1 MPRPQ
6 DCVLLGLVL
15 LGIPSCKQPFRVGEY
30 VLVDWEENRPFAA
43 YITERTGTARY
54 RVHFDGYECDQ
65 EVSLERIKGRVQ
77 GSPPPPSPGKL
88 PCARAVSAAPS
99 GSGPAITPAPFKPN
113 DHVRVTWRGT
123 IYSATVL
130 QVITKDRFL
139 VHYEG
144 LESAW
149 DEVVGLDRIVG
160 RRP

>member
-1 MPRPQ
+1 MISARALA
-6 DCVLLGLVL
+6 LLGATFL
-15 LGIPSCKQPFRVGEY
+15 LATSCKKPFRVGEF

-43 YITERTGTARY
+43 YITERTGNARY
-54 RVHFDGYECDQ
+54 RVHFDGYDCDQ

-77 GSPPPPSPGKL
+77 GPVALPTPGKL
-88 PCARAVSAAPS
+88 PCAHAAPAPS
-99 GSGPAITPAPFKPN
+99 GSGPAVTPAPFKPN

-149 DEVVGLDRIVG
+149 DETVSLDRIVG